1 MVPQLILEVPTKMV
15 KATYLANFVEF
26 AKIMHRLVPYS
37 NLVSDVDWV
46 VLPHY
51 LDWFERIADQHL
63 EFEAC

>member
-1 MVPQLILEVPTKMV
+1 MV

-26 AKIMHRLVPYS
+26 AKTKHRLVPYS
-37 NLVSDVDWV
+37 NLVSDVDQV

-51 LDWFERIADQHL
+51 LGWLERIADQHL

>member
-1 MVPQLILEVPTKMV
+1 MVLQLNLEVPTKMV

-26 AKIMHRLVPYS
+26 TKTKHRLVPYS
-37 NLVSDVDWV
+37 NLVSDVDQV

-51 LDWFERIADQHL
+51 LGLLERIAAQHL